1 MLKLFTSKYHNE
13 NLLVNK
19 QMVKAGINEIPNL
32 RGLIDAINKKESSS
46 QYLADL
52 QKIRKA
58 YAQSVKEN
66 YSNNSIPKPE
76 DAVKDSSKKGSKAVA
91 VLEIGDY
98 KSESHL
104 NGYKDGSYNV
114 LVTAFEPN
122 ETYVS
127 DILSK
132 STNDVIHEKKKGA
145 SQVTSGSTVPS
156 VLNESPFADSISEN
170 GNNVNNDNKFSTKR
184 QSSVSE
190 DASNYILDT
199 KEYKEAMK
207 LVDQWY
213 RLTGKKKL
221 DAKAIDRFAGRLLS
235 KSQSQY
241 SREQLTERLSAL
253 FDYIANS
260 GTVIKKGLAHI
271 I

>member
-1 MLKLFTSKYHNE
+1 MF
-13 NLLVNK
+13 
-19 QMVKAGINEIPNL
+19 
-32 RGLIDAINKKESSS
+32 SSER
-46 QYLADL
+46 A
-52 QKIRKA
+52 
-58 YAQSVKEN
+58 VKEFVQKDRNFAQKVLDHIKSIIADIKNIFNKLVASGN
-66 YSNNSIPKPE
+66 YDEISAWQSDEVMNNSRFIDKEEP
-76 DAVKDSSKKGSKAVA
+76 
-91 VLEIGDY
+91 
-98 KSESHL
+98 
-104 NGYKDGSYNV
+104 
-114 LVTAFEPN
+114 LVP
-122 ETYVS
+122 
-127 DILSK
+127 
-132 STNDVIHEKKKGA
+132 
-145 SQVTSGSTVPS
+145 
-156 VLNESPFADSISEN
+156 
-170 GNNVNNDNKFSTKR
+170 STKR

-190 DASNYILDT
+190 DASDYILDT

-207 LVDQWY
+207 LVDQRY

>member
-1 MLKLFTSKYHNE
+1 MGRAKGGTNASHSKEEKLAFGLHAIHSGKYVESRHGKGNVSIHNE
-13 NLLVNK
+13 TSRSGLSRALLNCLQDCYERRRSVEEK
-19 QMVKAGINEIPNL
+19 Q
-32 RGLIDAINKKESSS
+32 
-46 QYLADL
+46 
-52 QKIRKA
+52 
-58 YAQSVKEN
+58 
-66 YSNNSIPKPE
+66 
-76 DAVKDSSKKGSKAVA
+76 
-91 VLEIGDY
+91 
-98 KSESHL
+98 
-104 NGYKDGSYNV
+104 
-114 LVTAFEPN
+114 
-122 ETYVS
+122 
-127 DILSK
+127 
-132 STNDVIHEKKKGA
+132 
-145 SQVTSGSTVPS
+145 
-156 VLNESPFADSISEN
+156 
-170 GNNVNNDNKFSTKR
+170 KFSTKR

-253 FDYIANS
+253 FDYIANG